1 MKEFTNHTPG
11 ARGIN
16 LVDGTTRWIEP
27 GETVELDPKSIVGDV
42 PDLGKK
48 GAAPVDDADVKA
60 LKARVSDLEKE
71 NAELTKQVEELT
83 KPADPLDHDGNGKK
97 GGAAPAKD

>member
-16 LVDGTTRWIEP
+16 LTDGTTRWIEP

-48 GAAPVDDADVKA
+48 GPAPVDDADVKA

-83 KPADPLDHDGNGKK
+83 KPAK
-97 GGAAPAKD
+97 

>member
-16 LVDGTTRWIEP
+16 LADGTTRWIEP
-27 GETVELDPKSIVGDV
+27 GETVELDPKMIVGDV

-71 NAELTKQVEELT
+71 NAELTKQVEDLT
-83 KPADPLDHDGNGKK
+83 KPAK
-97 GGAAPAKD
+97 

>member
-27 GETVELDPKSIVGDV
+27 GETIELDPKAIVGDV

-48 GAAPVDDADVKA
+48 GAAPVDDGDLKA